1 MILMVVMMMT
11 MISRIQLLWNK
22 LEEKDD
28 DDDDNEEGCGGN
40 KTRGQ
45 RATPV
50 PSRAISQRKNLPKM
64 QLIARRRPAI
74 RHMLHSHGQK
84 NFTQRSKTGF
94 FVICANKCLFL
105 ERLTSAGILLS
116 NNTTFLTAFNG
127 QIFYQSSKY
136 QAIWIATQYFS
147 NLILLLPILLLL
159 LLDARG
165 DGHDWCLRRL

>member
-1 MILMVVMMMT
+1 MMMT
-11 MISRIQLLWNK
+11 MKKDAVATK
-22 LEEKDD
+22 LEAK
-28 DDDDNEEGCGGN
+28 GQRRCH
-40 KTRGQ
+40 RGQ
-45 RATPV
+45 SPKE
-50 PSRAISQRKNLPKM
+50 KNLPKM

-84 NFTQRSKTGF
+84 NFTHRSKTGF

-136 QAIWIATQYFS
+136 QAI
-147 NLILLLPILLLL
+147 
-159 LLDARG
+159 
-165 DGHDWCLRRL
+165 